1 MKIAVVGKMRSGKD
15 TLGRYFYD
23 NDTDGWQNKLAFGD
37 EIKRLALI
45 YFPDIVAKG
54 KPRKLYQMLGQML
67 REIDPDIWVK
77 ALDRNMQYLINKG
90 ESNFI
95 VTDVR
100 QMNEYEY
107 LKSKGFTVIKV
118 EANDELRRERII
130 QAGDVF
136 EPENFYHETETT
148 VDEIPADYIVTNN
161 TTIKDFYAQ
170 IRFIHEELKGE
181 KKNGIG

>member
-1 MKIAVVGKMRSGKD
+1 
-15 TLGRYFYD
+15 
-23 NDTDGWQNKLAFGD
+23 
-37 EIKRLALI
+37 
-45 YFPDIVAKG
+45 
-54 KPRKLYQMLGQML
+54 ML

-161 TTIKDFYAQ
+161 TTIRDFYAQ

-181 KKNGIG
+181 KKNGIS